1 MKRRTF
7 LASCAAT
14 LPVSACLSG
23 DEAVQVRIE
32 LNPHHPELSRGTL
45 TGDGTT
51 FPVGFGKNGIL
62 PAGETFRGGYSLLGT
77 VSINAILT
85 AERFEMTEELIRQ
98 SGKSRAW
105 LRENLFRNMSS
116 IDFDGDGKGGE
127 YGGAF
132 LGLEP
137 ADSEKEQPFHF
148 GEYKGVFRWYSYAIH
163 GTQDESRIG
172 KCVTGGCINVGK
184 DDLTSL
190 ATLLKPGDLVS
201 ITASGAAPQ

>member
-14 LPVSACLSG
+14 LPVSGSLSG
-23 DEAVQVRIE
+23 EEAIRVRIE
-32 LNPHHPELSRGTL
+32 LNPDQPELSQGTL
-45 TGDGTT
+45 TGDDST
-51 FPVGFGKNGIL
+51 FPVGLGKHGIL
-62 PAGETFRGGYSLLGT
+62 PAGESFRGGYSLLGT
-77 VSINAILT
+77 FSINAILT

-98 SGKSRAW
+98 SGKSRDW

-116 IDFDGDGKGGE
+116 IDFDGDGEGGE
-127 YGGAF
+127 YGEAF

-137 ADSEKEQPFHF
+137 TNSKADQPFHF
-148 GEYKGVFRWYSYAIH
+148 GEYKSVFRWYSYAIH

-172 KCVTGGCINVGK
+172 KCVTGGCINAGR
-184 DDLTSL
+184 DELGSL
-190 ATLLKPGDLVS
+190 AALLKLGDLVS